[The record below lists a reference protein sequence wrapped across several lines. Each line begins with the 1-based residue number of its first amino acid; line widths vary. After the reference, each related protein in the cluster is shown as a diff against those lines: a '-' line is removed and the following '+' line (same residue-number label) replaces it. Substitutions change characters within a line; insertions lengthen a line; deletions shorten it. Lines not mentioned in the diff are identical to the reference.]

1 MYQQQGLQE
10 AFYLILYGAVT
21 MLAVLACLYLLLR
34 RRNMLGGTEPPVAL
48 RRWTAAFLAADALS
62 HVWWFSL
69 GSIVLQED
77 RFVRNAVNIGLD
89 SVTLVPLM
97 MAVLLRMLQD
107 CRRRLWPVAVTAVPV
122 VVAVAVGIAR
132 RDGAYEDFLRY
143 YLLTL
148 VTAFAVYLTY
158 AVRQYGRWLNEN
170 YADMENK
177 EVWQSMVLLL
187 VILLMFVCY
196 KTNFGGMLV
205 EYAVQVNTLVLIAF
219 LVWRVETLK
228 KLTPDPSLGK
238 GTVGGATLPDI
249 GSRLK
254 LKCEDTELYLRND
267 MKISELATILGTNRT
282 YLSTWFAQQG
292 LTYSTYINRLRI
304 EYFCRHYDEVISN
317 ITLQA
322 LAVRCGY
329 GSYSSFNANFKKIKG
344 MTVTAWA
351 EERAQEQAKEHSEEQ
366 SQA

>member
-34 RRNMLGGTEPPVAL
+34 RRNMLGDTEPP
-48 RRWTAAFLAADALS
+48 
-62 HVWWFSL
+62 
-69 GSIVLQED
+69 IE
-77 RFVRNAVNIGLD
+77 
-89 SVTLVPLM
+89 
-97 MAVLLRMLQD
+97 
-107 CRRRLWPVAVTAVPV
+107 
-122 VVAVAVGIAR
+122 
-132 RDGAYEDFLRY
+132 
-143 YLLTL
+143 
-148 VTAFAVYLTY
+148 
-158 AVRQYGRWLNEN
+158 
-170 YADMENK
+170 
-177 EVWQSMVLLL
+177 
-187 VILLMFVCY
+187 
-196 KTNFGGMLV
+196 
-205 EYAVQVNTLVLIAF
+205 
-219 LVWRVETLK
+219 
-228 KLTPDPSLGK
+228 LTPDPSLGK

-282 YLSTWFAQQG
+282 YLGTWFAQQG

-304 EYFCRHYDEVISN
+304 EYFCRHYDEVVSN

-322 LAVRCGY
+322 WAVRCGY

-351 EERAQEQAKEHSEEQ
+351 EERAQEQAAKEHSEEQ